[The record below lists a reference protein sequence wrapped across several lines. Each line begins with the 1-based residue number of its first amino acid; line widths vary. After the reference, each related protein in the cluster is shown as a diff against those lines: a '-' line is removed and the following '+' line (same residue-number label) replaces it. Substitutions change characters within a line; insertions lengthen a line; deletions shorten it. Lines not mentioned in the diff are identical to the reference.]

1 MGSEQLPRKSHV
13 ERRKRSASLDHSGD
27 RLLHHAFNQA
37 LVALTKQEYLILLI
51 LSGIA

>member
-13 ERRKRSASLDHSGD
+13 ERRKRSVSLDHSGD
-27 RLLHHAFNQA
+27 RLFHHTFNQG

-51 LSGIA
+51 LGGTA